1 MTDESKQNPQGEST
15 GEASSTAV
23 ATPPETEG
31 KKLRQ
36 EVEIRDIG
44 PCKKHIKVKIDRKD
58 IDSRMGDQFS
68 RLVKE
73 SNVTGFR
80 PGKAPRKLI
89 EKKFHEEVAEQVKS
103 EMLLA
108 SLEQMGEDHDLAP
121 LAPPAINPD
130 KIEIPREGPMVY
142 EFEVEVRPQF
152 DLPAY
157 KGLKLKKP
165 VHTYTPE
172 EIAKEEKRV
181 LATYGLPEE
190 KKGAVELGDRVTVSG
205 PVKHGDR
212 EIGRLKNTAFVVDQK
227 LAFKDGI
234 ANKFGDQI
242 KGKKAGDIVS
252 IDIDL
257 MRNQN
262 LQDLQGITVKA
273 DLTIERVEE
282 IKLPELNEDFLS
294 QFGVS
299 KPDEFRELIEVILKR
314 RLEHQQRQV
323 ARQQFMGF
331 IEKEMTWD
339 LPQDLLI
346 KQARTA
352 MARRVMEMRADGIPE
367 EEILKRQRILSQ
379 DILKS
384 TERALKEHFV
394 LQRIAEAENLEVS
407 VEDIDDEV
415 ARIAAREGESSR
427 RVRARLEREDLID
440 ALAAELLER
449 KAIDY
454 IMDGAAFE
462 EVPLEASDRAAPD
475 VATSD
480 AQAVAK
486 ADDEPAAEPIPGG
499 N

>member
-1 MTDESKQNPQGEST
+1 MTESAVTEPTTNSN
-15 GEASSTAV
+15 EAETA
-23 ATPPETEG
+23 G
-31 KKLRQ
+31 RIRQ
-36 EVEIRDIG
+36 SVQISDAGPCRKHLKVTVEEAEIRDRFEA
-44 PCKKHIKVKIDRKD
+44 K
-58 IDSRMGDQFS
+58 FS
-68 RLVKE
+68 ELAADAQVR
-73 SNVTGFR
+73 GFR

-89 EKKFHEEVAEQVKS
+89 ENRYRREILEQMKN
-103 EMLLA
+103 ELLLQ
-108 SLEQMGEDHDLAP
+108 SLEQLSQEKSISPISPPDLDPRRVDIPEKGEF
-121 LAPPAINPD
+121 
-130 KIEIPREGPMVY
+130 VY
-142 EFEVEVRPQF
+142 EFEVEVRPEFQ
-152 DLPAY
+152 LPEY

-165 VHTYTPE
+165 VHTYTAE

-181 LATYGLPEE
+181 LATYGLPVE
-190 KKGAVELGDRVTVSG
+190 KKGAVALGDRVTVSG

-242 KGKKAGDIVS
+242 KGKKAGDTVT

-282 IKLPELNEDFLS
+282 IKLPELNEEFLS
-294 QFGVS
+294 QFGVT

-449 KAIDY
+449 KAIDF

-462 EVPLEASDRAAPD
+462 EVPLEASERAAPD

>member
-1 MTDESKQNPQGEST
+1 MTDSAVT
-15 GEASSTAV
+15 EAT
-23 ATPPETEG
+23 TNNTEAENSG
-31 KKLRQ
+31 RIRQ
-36 EVEIRDIG
+36 SVQISDAGPCRKHLKVTVEELEIRDRFEA
-44 PCKKHIKVKIDRKD
+44 K
-58 IDSRMGDQFS
+58 FS
-68 RLVKE
+68 ELAADAQVR
-73 SNVTGFR
+73 GFR

-89 EKKFHEEVAEQVKS
+89 ENRYRREILEQMKN
-103 EMLLA
+103 ELLLQ
-108 SLEQMGEDHDLAP
+108 SLEQLSQDKSISPISPPDLDPRRVDIPEKGEF
-121 LAPPAINPD
+121 
-130 KIEIPREGPMVY
+130 VY
-142 EFEVEVRPQF
+142 EFEVEVRPEFQ
-152 DLPAY
+152 LPEY

-181 LATYGLPEE
+181 LATYGLPVE
-190 KKGAVELGDRVTVSG
+190 KKGAVGLGDRVTVSG

-242 KGKKAGDIVS
+242 KGKKVGETVT

-273 DLTIERVEE
+273 ELTLEKVEE
-282 IKLPELNEDFLS
+282 IKLPELNEEFLS

-449 KAIDY
+449 KAIDF
-454 IMDGAAFE
+454 IMDGANFE
-462 EVPLEASDRAAPD
+462 EVPLEASERSGPD

-486 ADDEPAAEPIPGG
+486 SDEEPAAEPIPGG

>member
-1 MTDESKQNPQGEST
+1 
-15 GEASSTAV
+15 
-23 ATPPETEG
+23 
-31 KKLRQ
+31 
-36 EVEIRDIG
+36 
-44 PCKKHIKVKIDRKD
+44 
-58 IDSRMGDQFS
+58 
-68 RLVKE
+68 
-73 SNVTGFR
+73 
-80 PGKAPRKLI
+80 
-89 EKKFHEEVAEQVKS
+89 
-103 EMLLA
+103 
-108 SLEQMGEDHDLAP
+108 
-121 LAPPAINPD
+121 
-130 KIEIPREGPMVY
+130 
-142 EFEVEVRPQF
+142 
-152 DLPAY
+152 
-157 KGLKLKKP
+157 
-165 VHTYTPE
+165 
-172 EIAKEEKRV
+172 
-181 LATYGLPEE
+181 
-190 KKGAVELGDRVTVSG
+190 LGDRVTVSG

-242 KGKKAGDIVS
+242 KGKKAGDTVS

-449 KAIDY
+449 KAIDF

>member
-1 MTDESKQNPQGEST
+1 MTES
-15 GEASSTAV
+15 AV
-23 ATPPETEG
+23 TEATPNDTEAAFRI
-31 KKLRQ
+31 RQ
-36 EVEIRDIG
+36 SVQISDAGPCRKHLKVTVEEAEIRDRFES
-44 PCKKHIKVKIDRKD
+44 K
-58 IDSRMGDQFS
+58 FS
-68 RLVKE
+68 ELAADAQVR
-73 SNVTGFR
+73 GFR

-89 EKKFHEEVAEQVKS
+89 ENRYRREILEQMKN
-103 EMLLA
+103 ELLLQ
-108 SLEQMGEDHDLAP
+108 SLEQLSQEKSIAPISPPDLDP
-121 LAPPAINPD
+121 RRV
-130 KIEIPREGPMVY
+130 EIPEQGDFIY
-142 EFEVEVRPQF
+142 EFEVEVRPEFQ
-152 DLPAY
+152 LPEY

-165 VHTYTPE
+165 VHNYTPE
-172 EIAKEEKRV
+172 EISREENRV
-181 LATYGLPEE
+181 LATYGLPIE
-190 KKGAVELGDRVTVSG
+190 KKGAVTIGDRVTVSG
-205 PVKHGDR
+205 VVKHGDK
-212 EIGRLKNTAFVVDQK
+212 EIGKLKNTSFVVDKK

-242 KGKKAGDIVS
+242 SGKKAGETAS

-273 DLTIERVEE
+273 DLTIEKVEE
-282 IKLPELNEDFLS
+282 IKLPELNEEFLS
-294 QFGVS
+294 QFGVT

-415 ARIAAREGESSR
+415 ARIAAREGESAR

-449 KAIDY
+449 KAIDF
-454 IMDGAAFE
+454 IMDGAQFE
-462 EVPLEASDRAAPD
+462 EVPLDAADRSAPD

-486 ADDEPAAEPIPGG
+486 TDEEPAAEPIPGG

>member
-1 MTDESKQNPQGEST
+1 MTESAVTEPTTTSN
-15 GEASSTAV
+15 EADIA
-23 ATPPETEG
+23 G
-31 KKLRQ
+31 RIRQ
-36 EVEIRDIG
+36 SVQISDAGPCRKHLKVTVEEAEIRDRFEA
-44 PCKKHIKVKIDRKD
+44 K
-58 IDSRMGDQFS
+58 FS
-68 RLVKE
+68 ELAADAQVR
-73 SNVTGFR
+73 GFR

-89 EKKFHEEVAEQVKS
+89 ENRYRREILEQMKN
-103 EMLLA
+103 ELLLQ
-108 SLEQMGEDHDLAP
+108 SLEQLSQDKSISPISPPDLDPRRVDIPEKGEF
-121 LAPPAINPD
+121 
-130 KIEIPREGPMVY
+130 VY
-142 EFEVEVRPQF
+142 EFEVEVRPEFQ
-152 DLPAY
+152 LPEY

-242 KGKKAGDIVS
+242 KGKKAGDTVS

-449 KAIDY
+449 KAIDF